1 MMTAADPFS
10 LAQCLGY
17 VAFFLGVGAFLQR
30 RDRRLKLLNCAQG
43 AVYAVHF
50 LMLGSLP
57 LAGSALVCALRSGT
71 AAFVMRRWLVIPFV
85 VLNLGVGFAAA
96 ETATDWL
103 PVLGFVIGTIS
114 VFLLEGIPLRIGMF
128 LSSAVVM
135 VAAWISG
142 SIGGVALE
150 ASIAAANLVTILR
163 LKAAPLKVAAS

>member
-1 MMTAADPFS
+1 MMIAADPFS

-17 VAFFLGVGAFLQR
+17 VAFALGVSAFLQR
-30 RDRRLKLLNCAQG
+30 RDRRLKLLNCAQSS
-43 AVYAVHF
+43 VYAAHF
-50 LMLGSLP
+50 LMLGSP
-57 LAGSALVCALRSGT
+57 ALAVSAAVAAVRSGT
-71 AAFVMRRWLVIPFV
+71 AAFLMRRWLVAPFV
-85 VLNLGVGFAAA
+85 ALNLAAGAMVA

-114 VFLLEGIPLRIGMF
+114 VFLLGGIPLRVGMF

-135 VAAWISG
+135 AAAWITG

-163 LKAAPLKVAAS
+163 IRMATPRVAAS